1 VTVLAAIVIALVV
14 GSGALLHSSLPL
26 VGHAGPN
33 SSPATFKDGR
43 VLLGFDKWATKS
55 QRRAAVAAAGAKVIR
70 RMGAGIHLLRVP
82 PGTVHEAIQV
92 LRSHPG
98 VRYAEPDY
106 LMQEAAVPNDPS
118 FGLQWGDQNTGQT
131 VNGTTGLPGADE
143 RVVPAWDVTK
153 GSRSIV
159 IGVVDTGVE
168 YTHPDLAANIWTNPG
183 GIGGCPAG
191 THGYN
196 VLASSCDPMDDD
208 TVYGGHGTHV
218 AGILGAVGDNGIG
231 VSGVNQQTTILPVKW
246 VTGGG
251 SGSTSNLIAALD
263 WLLAAK
269 QAGVNV
275 RVVNDSEVFVGT
287 AYSQALSDEIDLIG
301 QNGILFVTA
310 AGNTGD
316 NNDNPAVRRYPCGY
330 ARPTEIC
337 VAATNQQD
345 ALPSWANFGPTS
357 VDLGAPGD
365 NVYSTLRGA
374 TYGFI
379 SGSSMASPQ
388 VAGTAALIL
397 SQQDMPPTAL
407 KARILQNVDQL
418 PALASQIRT
427 GGRLNICKALPG
439 CSQPTTGTFGLST
452 VGTNADNMV
461 ADRKRVNRFQLA
473 TAGNVSKLTM
483 YLAPTGTSGQQ
494 LIKGVIYSDQ
504 GGSPQTLLG
513 VSNALTFRSTDA
525 AGWYDLTFPSPIALS
540 AGTYWIGVI
549 SGSTSNI
556 AGFRWRSVSGSR
568 ALNSNSYTTGP
579 TNPFGAATIDAEQMS
594 VYATYTATPPPPPD
608 LFNITPPSVTGT
620 AQQGQTLTAGNG
632 DWTGTPTS
640 YAYQWRR
647 CNSGGSSCANIASA
661 TSQTYVVAA
670 ADVGSTIQVAVTASN
685 ASTSNTGYS
694 VPTFVVQSGGTTN
707 TFGKATVGASTD
719 PADANWK
726 RVDSF
731 TIAQAVSV
739 SKLTIYLQ
747 RLAAGQQVLQG
758 VVYADASGTP
768 GALLGVSNEVTF
780 GTSATSGWFDL
791 PFASPVTLQ
800 PGTYWIGLIDG
811 ATTDVFGLRYD
822 SVANSGAVAA
832 DTYSDGPSNP
842 FGPPTRFDS
851 EQISVYATYSPA
863 TAAPVNTSL
872 PTITGSTVQGQT
884 LSAQQGSWTNNPTT
898 FAYQWRDCDGS
909 GANCV
914 DIPGASSSSY
924 VLTASDVNSTIRV
937 AVTASNAGGSA
948 TAVSGPTA
956 VVQPPAAPVNTS
968 LPTISG
974 VAMQGQ
980 TLSAQPGSWS
990 NNPTSFAYQWRDCD
1004 GSGANCV
1011 DIPGATSSSYLL
1023 AASDVNFTIRVAVTA
1038 SNTSGSSTASSA
1050 QTAAVL
1056 PGASGGNSV
1065 VVENQQPG
1073 TNQWRLGLTAPDAGG
1088 QIKGYA
1094 SATSVNKGED
1104 ITFFV
1109 TVNPAQPYTIDVYR
1123 IGWYQGLGGRLM
1135 QHIGPLNGVQQPT
1148 CPTDATTGLIA
1159 CNWTPGYTLATQTSW
1174 TSGIYLAKLTN
1185 DQGYQNYIVF
1195 TVRDDSRNA
1204 ALLYQQGVDTYQ
1216 AYNNY
1221 PNDGSTGKSLYGFN
1235 SFGATTVTGGP
1246 QAAKVSFDRPYSG
1259 DGDGDF
1265 LNWEVNFV
1273 RWIERSGYDVTYSTD
1288 VDTHANGARLL
1299 NYRGFLSVGHDEYWS
1314 KPMYDAAV
1322 AARDA
1327 GVNLAFFGA
1336 NALFWQVRFENS
1348 ASGAPNRVM
1357 VGYKSAATDPISDPS
1372 LETVNWRD
1380 PILNRPEQTLMGVQY
1395 SNQMQ
1400 GSLYVPYVVNNS
1412 ANWVYAGTGFHDGDT
1427 VPGIVG
1433 YEGDRLYGQYA
1444 APSSV
1449 NGTYQRLSQSPYT
1462 ADSGSS
1468 DFANSSI
1475 YQAPSGA
1482 WVFGAG
1488 TIGWSWGLDD
1498 YGGHAVTDTRIQQT
1512 TTNILDRFVA
1522 GTTGTPPPAPVNSSL
1537 PTISGLAAQGQTLNA
1552 QPGTWSNNPVH
1563 YAYQWQDCDSSGANC
1578 QNVSGATSASYVVAA
1593 SDVNSTIQVQVTASN
1608 PGGSNTSSSAVTGVV
1623 QAGGTFGLTTVG
1635 TNSDQ
1640 MVADRKRV
1648 SHSDL
1653 SVAGNVSKLTM
1664 YLVPTGTAGQQLIRG
1679 VIYSDRAGAPN
1690 ALLGVSNQLT
1700 FNSTDQAGWYDL
1712 FFPSAVA
1719 LQPGTYWIGVISGD
1733 TSNVAGIRYKSVSGA
1748 RAINSNSYGAGPSD
1762 PFGSSTIDSEQMS
1775 VYASYLTSEAPPAP
1789 ANVTPPTI
1797 TGTAQQ
1803 GSLLTAQPG
1812 TWNNN
1817 PASFAY
1823 QWRDCDSSGV
1833 NCTDIVGANSSTY
1846 LLAASDVNSTVRVAV
1861 TASNAGGSST
1871 AVSAQTEVVQPDQV
1885 SAPANT
1891 SPPTITGSAQPGQF
1905 LTAQVG
1911 TWTNDPTSYAYQWR
1925 RCDNLGANCVDVTG
1939 STSAS
1944 YQVVSGDIGSTLRV
1958 AVTATNSAGSSIATS
1973 AQTAVVQSGALPGT
1987 FGLTT
1992 IGVNTDKMVGG
2003 RKRASHF
2010 QLSVPGTVS
2019 KLTMYLAPT
2028 TASGQQVMKGIIYA
2042 DQSGAPAALMG
2053 VTNEFTFHSTDAPG
2067 WYDFIFSSP
2076 VALQAGTYWI
2086 GVISGGS
2093 NNVTGFRYNSV
2104 AGARALNTDNYSTGP
2119 ANPFGSATFDTE
2131 QMSVYA
2137 TYTPAQAAPANTG
2150 LPTVSGSAVQGQSM
2164 SAQPGSWSN
2173 NPTSFAYQWR
2183 DCDGSG
2189 GNCVDIPGATSSS
2202 YLLVASDVNSTVRV
2216 AVTASNAGG
2225 SSTAVSGA
2233 TAVVQP
2239 APPPAPVNTSLPTV
2253 SGSAVQGQSL
2263 SAQPGS
2269 WSNNPTRFVY
2279 QWRDCD
2285 GSGANCV
2292 DVPGATSSSYV
2303 LAASDVNS
2311 TIRVAV
2317 TASNAGGSSTA
2328 VSAAT
2333 AVVQPPAAPV
2343 NTSLPTVSGSA
2354 AQGQTLSAQPGSWS
2368 NNPTSFAYQWLDCDG
2383 SGGNCVDIPGAT
2395 SSSYLLVASDV
2406 NSTIRVAVTASNAG
2420 GSTAAVSSQTEVV
2433 QGPPAGPVNT
2443 GLPTVSGSVVQ
2454 GQTLSGQPGSW
2465 SNNPT
2470 SFAYQWLRCDGSGNG
2485 CASIGGAASA
2495 NYQLVAPDVGSTV
2508 RVAVTASNAG
2518 GSSTAVSA
2526 PTVAVAGVFGF
2537 TSVGGNSDVMGAN
2550 RKRVVHFQLPADG
2563 SVSKLSMYLVPTATS
2578 GQQLLRGVIYAD
2590 QAGSPSALLG
2600 VSNELTFHSTD
2611 PADWYDLAFPSPV
2624 ALQAGTYWIGV
2635 ISGASSNV
2643 TGFRYSNVT
2652 GSRAYNTNTYASG
2665 PSNPFGNATIDAEQ
2679 MSVYATYTV
2688 APPPAAPA
2696 NTGLPT
2702 FSGSAVQGQT
2712 LSAQPGSWSN
2722 NPTGFAYQWRR
2733 CDASGGGCVDIGS
2746 ATSASYV
2753 LVAADVG
2760 STVRVSVTASNGGGS
2775 SSAVSAQSAVV
2786 AGVFGFTSV
2795 GGNSD
2800 VMGADRK
2807 RVVRVQLSVPGTV
2820 SNLSMYLAPTGTNGQ
2835 QVLKGVIYADQAG
2848 VPGALLVVSNE
2859 LTFQSTNQAGWYGLT
2874 FSSPIALQPGTYWIG
2889 VISGGTSNVTGF
2901 RYSIVNGARALNSNT
2916 YSAGPSNP
2924 FGTATIDAEQMS
2936 IYATYLP

>member
-1 VTVLAAIVIALVV
+1 VTVLAATVIVLVV
-14 GSGALLHSSLPL
+14 GSGAFLHSSLAL
-26 VGHAGPN
+26 VGHAGSN

-70 RMGAGIHLLRVP
+70 RMGAGIRLLRVP
-82 PGTVHEAIQV
+82 PGTVHAAIQV

-106 LMQEAAVPNDPS
+106 LMQDAAVPNDPS

-131 VNGTTGLPGADE
+131 VNGTTGIPGADE

-168 YTHPDLAANIWTNPG
+168 YTHPDLATNIWTNPG

-231 VSGVNQQTTILPVKW
+231 VSGVNQQTTVLPVKW

-310 AGNTGD
+310 AGNTSD

-345 ALPSWANFGPTS
+345 ALPSWANYGPTS

-397 SQQDMPPTAL
+397 SQQDMSPTAL

-452 VGTNADNMV
+452 VGTNSDNMV

-504 GGSPQTLLG
+504 SGSPQALLG
-513 VSNALTFRSTDA
+513 VSNALTFRSTDS

-568 ALNSNSYTTGP
+568 ALNSNSYTAGP
-579 TNPFGAATIDAEQMS
+579 SNPFGTATIDAEQMS
-594 VYATYTATPPPPPD
+594 VYATYTAVPPPPPD

-620 AQQGQTLTAGNG
+620 AQEGQTLTAGNG
-632 DWTGTPTS
+632 DWTGTPTG

-647 CNSGGSSCANIASA
+647 CNSSGSSCANIASA
-661 TSQTYVVAA
+661 TSQTYVLAA
-670 ADVGSTIQVAVTASN
+670 ADVGSTIQVGVTASN

-694 VPTFVVQSGGTTN
+694 VPTFVVQSGGTTS
-707 TFGKATVGASTD
+707 TFGKTSVGASTD

-731 TIAQAVSV
+731 TINQAVSV

-758 VVYADASGTP
+758 VIYADASGTP
-768 GALLGVSNEVTF
+768 GALLGVSSEVTF
-780 GTSATSGWFDL
+780 GTSVTSGWFDL
-791 PFASPVTLQ
+791 PFASSVTLQ

-811 ATTDVFGLRYD
+811 PTTDVFGLRYD

-842 FGPPTRFDS
+842 FGPPNRIDS

-884 LSAQQGSWTNNPTT
+884 LSAQPGSWSNNPTT

-909 GANCV
+909 GANCI
-914 DIPGASSSSY
+914 DISGATSSSY
-924 VLTASDVNSTIRV
+924 VLTASDVSSTIRV

-974 VAMQGQ
+974 VATQGL
-980 TLSAQPGSWS
+980 TLSAQPGSWN
-990 NNPTSFAYQWRDCD
+990 NNPTSFA
-1004 GSGANCV
+1004 
-1011 DIPGATSSSYLL
+1011 
-1023 AASDVNFTIRVAVTA
+1023 F
-1038 SNTSGSSTASSA
+1038 
-1050 QTAAVL
+1050 
-1056 PGASGGNSV
+1056 
-1065 VVENQQPG
+1065 
-1073 TNQWRLGLTAPDAGG
+1073 
-1088 QIKGYA
+1088 
-1094 SATSVNKGED
+1094 
-1104 ITFFV
+1104 
-1109 TVNPAQPYTIDVYR
+1109 
-1123 IGWYQGLGGRLM
+1123 
-1135 QHIGPLNGVQQPT
+1135 
-1148 CPTDATTGLIA
+1148 
-1159 CNWTPGYTLATQTSW
+1159 
-1174 TSGIYLAKLTN
+1174 
-1185 DQGYQNYIVF
+1185 
-1195 TVRDDSRNA
+1195 
-1204 ALLYQQGVDTYQ
+1204 
-1216 AYNNY
+1216 
-1221 PNDGSTGKSLYGFN
+1221 
-1235 SFGATTVTGGP
+1235 
-1246 QAAKVSFDRPYSG
+1246 
-1259 DGDGDF
+1259 
-1265 LNWEVNFV
+1265 
-1273 RWIERSGYDVTYSTD
+1273 
-1288 VDTHANGARLL
+1288 
-1299 NYRGFLSVGHDEYWS
+1299 
-1314 KPMYDAAV
+1314 
-1322 AARDA
+1322 
-1327 GVNLAFFGA
+1327 
-1336 NALFWQVRFENS
+1336 
-1348 ASGAPNRVM
+1348 
-1357 VGYKSAATDPISDPS
+1357 
-1372 LETVNWRD
+1372 
-1380 PILNRPEQTLMGVQY
+1380 
-1395 SNQMQ
+1395 
-1400 GSLYVPYVVNNS
+1400 
-1412 ANWVYAGTGFHDGDT
+1412 
-1427 VPGIVG
+1427 
-1433 YEGDRLYGQYA
+1433 
-1444 APSSV
+1444 
-1449 NGTYQRLSQSPYT
+1449 
-1462 ADSGSS
+1462 
-1468 DFANSSI
+1468 
-1475 YQAPSGA
+1475 
-1482 WVFGAG
+1482 
-1488 TIGWSWGLDD
+1488 
-1498 YGGHAVTDTRIQQT
+1498 
-1512 TTNILDRFVA
+1512 
-1522 GTTGTPPPAPVNSSL
+1522 
-1537 PTISGLAAQGQTLNA
+1537 
-1552 QPGTWSNNPVH
+1552 
-1563 YAYQWQDCDSSGANC
+1563 
-1578 QNVSGATSASYVVAA
+1578 
-1593 SDVNSTIQVQVTASN
+1593 
-1608 PGGSNTSSSAVTGVV
+1608 
-1623 QAGGTFGLTTVG
+1623 
-1635 TNSDQ
+1635 
-1640 MVADRKRV
+1640 
-1648 SHSDL
+1648 
-1653 SVAGNVSKLTM
+1653 
-1664 YLVPTGTAGQQLIRG
+1664 
-1679 VIYSDRAGAPN
+1679 
-1690 ALLGVSNQLT
+1690 
-1700 FNSTDQAGWYDL
+1700 
-1712 FFPSAVA
+1712 
-1719 LQPGTYWIGVISGD
+1719 
-1733 TSNVAGIRYKSVSGA
+1733 
-1748 RAINSNSYGAGPSD
+1748 
-1762 PFGSSTIDSEQMS
+1762 
-1775 VYASYLTSEAPPAP
+1775 
-1789 ANVTPPTI
+1789 
-1797 TGTAQQ
+1797 
-1803 GSLLTAQPG
+1803 
-1812 TWNNN
+1812 
-1817 PASFAY
+1817 
-1823 QWRDCDSSGV
+1823 
-1833 NCTDIVGANSSTY
+1833 
-1846 LLAASDVNSTVRVAV
+1846 
-1861 TASNAGGSST
+1861 
-1871 AVSAQTEVVQPDQV
+1871 
-1885 SAPANT
+1885 
-1891 SPPTITGSAQPGQF
+1891 
-1905 LTAQVG
+1905 
-1911 TWTNDPTSYAYQWR
+1911 
-1925 RCDNLGANCVDVTG
+1925 
-1939 STSAS
+1939 
-1944 YQVVSGDIGSTLRV
+1944 
-1958 AVTATNSAGSSIATS
+1958 
-1973 AQTAVVQSGALPGT
+1973 
-1987 FGLTT
+1987 
-1992 IGVNTDKMVGG
+1992 
-2003 RKRASHF
+2003 
-2010 QLSVPGTVS
+2010 
-2019 KLTMYLAPT
+2019 
-2028 TASGQQVMKGIIYA
+2028 
-2042 DQSGAPAALMG
+2042 
-2053 VTNEFTFHSTDAPG
+2053 
-2067 WYDFIFSSP
+2067 
-2076 VALQAGTYWI
+2076 
-2086 GVISGGS
+2086 
-2093 NNVTGFRYNSV
+2093 
-2104 AGARALNTDNYSTGP
+2104 
-2119 ANPFGSATFDTE
+2119 
-2131 QMSVYA
+2131 
-2137 TYTPAQAAPANTG
+2137 
-2150 LPTVSGSAVQGQSM
+2150 
-2164 SAQPGSWSN
+2164 
-2173 NPTSFAYQWR
+2173 QWR

-2202 YLLVASDVNSTVRV
+2202 YLLVASDVNSTIRV

-2225 SSTAVSGA
+2225 STTAVSSA

-2239 APPPAPVNTSLPTV
+2239 APPPPPVNTSLPTV
-2253 SGSAVQGQSL
+2253 TGSTVQGQTL

-2269 WSNNPTRFVY
+2269 WSNNPTTFAY

-2292 DVPGATSSSYV
+2292 DVPGETSSSYV

-2317 TASNAGGSSTA
+2317 AASNAGGSSTA

-2354 AQGQTLSAQPGSWS
+2354 VQGQTLSAQSGSWS

-2420 GSTAAVSSQTEVV
+2420 GSTAAVSSQTGVV

-2611 PADWYDLAFPSPV
+2611 PAGWYDLVFPSPM
-2624 ALQAGTYWIGV
+2624 ALQGGTYWIGV

-2652 GSRAYNTNTYASG
+2652 GARAYNTNTYASG

-2702 FSGSAVQGQT
+2702 SSGSAVQGQT

-2760 STVRVSVTASNGGGS
+2760 STVRLSVTASNGGGS

-2848 VPGALLVVSNE
+2848 LPGALLVVSNE